1 MPRARSAERR
11 HYDCRLRTSSQ
22 GARPSPAS
30 ACDVGKGI
38 IPRSRGALR
47 PGFAWPHPR
56 KGGCR
61 VRSAPAASCANS
73 AKNAHEKNRYRRSN
87 PAFCA
92 MVLRLMPRSPR
103 RRIRL
108 VTVANGLRFC
118 QTRSG
123 QQNLRRLGTSNGCR
137 DHTVLPYAEPSFVL
151 RAMKSLTGYPA
162 LRPRRRAGALASTA
176 SRPAFVTTRDPPLCR
191 NETA

>member
-108 VTVANGLRFC
+108 VTVAHRLRFC
-118 QTRSG
+118 RPGRANKISAGLAPATGVGTTWFCRTLSRRSSCAPWH
-123 QQNLRRLGTSNGCR
+123 RS
-137 DHTVLPYAEPSFVL
+137 
-151 RAMKSLTGYPA
+151 RAIPPCDPDDAPTL
-162 LRPRRRAGALASTA
+162 
-176 SRPAFVTTRDPPLCR
+176 SRPPHPVARS
-191 NETA
+191 